1 MRDKISTVGIMKEY
15 KVVIFIPFKIT
26 TDKDV
31 KNESR
36 AEERTSIWNL
46 YVTITGM
53 NLINTLCIACL

>member
-1 MRDKISTVGIMKEY
+1 MKEY

-36 AEERTSIWNL
+36 AEKRTSIWNL

-53 NLINTLCIACL
+53 NLINTLCIACLRFN